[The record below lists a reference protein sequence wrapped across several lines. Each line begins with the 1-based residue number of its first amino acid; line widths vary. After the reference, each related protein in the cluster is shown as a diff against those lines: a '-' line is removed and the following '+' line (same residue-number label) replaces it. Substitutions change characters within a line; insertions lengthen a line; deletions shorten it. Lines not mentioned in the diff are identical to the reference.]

1 MSDNDALKPGEA
13 ELAIERAM
21 QQKPKAMLVR
31 EKLQRLLDDEHSA
44 RQLMGAIR
52 GMMRRD

>member
-21 QQKPKAMLVR
+21 QQKPKALLMR
-31 EKLQRLLDDEHSA
+31 ERLQKMLDDEHGA
-44 RQLMGAIR
+44 RQFVGALR